1 MTPTLLDIVM
11 ITGLDITPSANPVSM
26 NTKSKFSFK
35 TRTIGGWTGYIT
47 MNMGTGP
54 MSPREHTAFLVM
66 WLEKFL
72 FCDQVGGPTTNWQ
85 HIAEALVDKKQFP
98 LGKYL
103 LGYLYQTLNS
113 ALARIATSSVIG
125 TQGQSGL

>member
-1 MTPTLLDIVM
+1 M
-11 ITGLDITPSANPVSM
+11 ITGLDITPSANLVSM

-54 MSPREHTAFLVM
+54 MSPREHIAFLVM

-72 FCDQVGGPTTNWQ
+72 FCGPTTNWQ